1 MLDLK
6 IVNGRV
12 IDGTGTPAYEGD
24 VGVKN
29 GKIVLGSREEA
40 REILDARGKYVCP
53 GFVDAH
59 SHGDGILGTVYGRMC
74 KGCQGITTEVAGQC
88 GESMA
93 PVVPGHLEDLKAVV
107 AGDVVDYP
115 EEMEGFTD
123 YRTYFNWVSRRPL
136 SANIRLL
143 TGHSSLRAGV
153 MGYQDRR
160 PDKSEMEQRKMLLRE
175 AME

>member
-1 MLDLK
+1 MLDMK
-6 IVNGRV
+6 IINGQV
-12 IDGTGTPAYEGD
+12 IDGTGAPSCQAD
-24 VGVKN
+24 VGVRD
-29 GKIVLGSREEA
+29 GKIVLGSGEDA

-74 KGCQGITTEVAGQC
+74 KACQGITTEVAGQC

-115 EEMEGFTD
+115 EEME
-123 YRTYFNWVSRRPL
+123 
-136 SANIRLL
+136 
-143 TGHSSLRAGV
+143 
-153 MGYQDRR
+153 
-160 PDKSEMEQRKMLLRE
+160 
-175 AME
+175 

>member
-1 MLDLK
+1 
-6 IVNGRV
+6 
-12 IDGTGTPAYEGD
+12 
-24 VGVKN
+24 
-29 GKIVLGSREEA
+29 
-40 REILDARGKYVCP
+40 
-53 GFVDAH
+53 
-59 SHGDGILGTVYGRMC
+59 MC
-74 KGCQGITTEVAGQC
+74 KACQGITTEVAGQC

-143 TGHSSLRAGV
+143 NGHSSLRAGV

-160 PDKSEMEQRKMLLRE
+160 PDKSEMEQMKMLLRE
-175 AME
+175 AMEQGSLGLSLSLIHI